1 MNIQSVA
8 VQEFDR
14 VDFILE
20 LIGIWRE
27 KDPRLEDVDRYRLFI
42 EKAHVGRYP
51 VLNTKLWLKYSREAR
66 KKRYSV
72 AELLF
77 IKSRTVYTKKSRD
90 QIVVDVLGSDKI
102 TDLREMSERIR
113 KSDPMRTKT

>member
-1 MNIQSVA
+1 MV

-14 VDFILE
+14 IDFILE

-27 KDPRLEDVDRYRLFI
+27 KDPRLEDIDRYRLFI

-51 VLNTKLWLKYSREAR
+51 VLNTKLWLKYAVEAR
-66 KKRYSV
+66 KKRCSV
-72 AELLF
+72 SELLF
-77 IKSRTVYTKKSRD
+77 IKSRTSYTKKSKN
-90 QIVVDVLGSDKI
+90 QIVVDVFGSDKI

-113 KSDPMRTKT
+113 KSDPMRIKP